1 MDIMKQK
8 KENAP
13 PNYAK
18 STKVPIKKFTYSKSE
33 PMIEI
38 VDYL

>member
-18 STKVPIKKFTYSKSE
+18 STKVPIKKLTYSKLH
-33 PMIEI
+33 
-38 VDYL
+38 VGAVKAYRQ